1 MSLDLFATDRPNAT
15 LHPDF
20 VKVRDDPRNAPARAM
35 MTRVAERMED
45 PDGNLIEQ
53 FQTFGF
59 DARTFEIYLD
69 ALFRSEG
76 HTIDRSQHRPDFMIE
91 RDGVRVA
98 VEAVTSNPTPNG
110 IYQRYEAI
118 GGPPLTDMAGIVHH
132 LRNEVQI
139 RMGSALYSKLQ
150 KRYWELPHLRGLP
163 FVIAFQPFHEAGS
176 LGLSSTSL
184 ANLLMGL
191 EHQHRFENGR
201 LIVEAK
207 PVTEHKGSKTIPS
220 SFFTLPGA
228 ENISAILFCNAGTVP
243 KFNRLGV
250 QDGLAAGSVR
260 LVRHGT
266 CYDHTPNSAV
276 HAIFAYEVG
285 SLDAPTEPWRDG
297 AVVIHNPHATVPLPQ
312 EWLGAMSEEA
322 LEGAT
327 VVTTWRDHFLPYRSL
342 TQVMTG
348 NTSDR
353 AVRKCII
360 DAFKLLRLEQSL
372 AHGARR

>member
-1 MSLDLFATDRPNAT
+1 MSLDLFTTDRPDAA

-20 VKVRDDPRNAPARAM
+20 LKVRDDPRNAPARALFAK
-35 MTRVAERMED
+35 VAEQMED
-45 PDGNLIEQ
+45 PDGNLVEQ

-59 DARTFEIYLD
+59 DARTFEIYLQ

-76 HTIDRSQHRPDFMIE
+76 LTIDRSQPRPDFILE

-98 VEAVTSNPTPNG
+98 VEAVTSNPTPTG
-110 IYQRYEAI
+110 VYQSYEAI
-118 GGPPLTDMAGIVHH
+118 GHPPATDIAGVVHH
-132 LRNEVQI
+132 LQNEVQI

-150 KRYWELPHLRGLP
+150 KKYWELPHIRGLP

-191 EHQHRFENGR
+191 EHHHRFENGR
-201 LIVEAK
+201 LIVEAR
-207 PVTEHKGSKTIPS
+207 PINEHRGSKTIPS
-220 SFFTLPGA
+220 AFFTAPGA

-250 QDGLAAGSVR
+250 QEGLAVGSAR
-260 LVRHGT
+260 LVRYGT
-266 CYDHTPNSAV
+266 CYDHTPHSAV

-285 SLDAPTEPWRDG
+285 ARNAPTEPWRDG
-297 AVVIHNPHATVPLPQ
+297 AVVIHNPHAVVPLPD

-322 LEGAT
+322 LEGGT
-327 VVTTWRDHFLPYRSL
+327 VVTTWRDPFLPYRSL
-342 TQVMTG
+342 TQVMPGDTP
-348 NTSDR
+348 DH
-353 AVRKCII
+353 AVRTCVS
-360 DAFKLLRLEQSL
+360 DALGMLRLEQSL
-372 AHGARR
+372 ALSAR

>member
-1 MSLDLFATDRPNAT
+1 MSIDLFTTDRPDAV

-35 MTRVAERMED
+35 MARVAEQIED
-45 PDGNLIEQ
+45 ADGNLVEQ

-76 HTIDRSQHRPDFMIE
+76 HTIDRSQTSPDFIIE
-91 RDGVRVA
+91 REGVRVA
-98 VEAVTSNPTPNG
+98 VEAVTSNPTPTG
-110 IYQRYEAI
+110 VYQRYEPI
-118 GGPPLTDMAGIVHH
+118 GGPPATDLAGIVHH

-150 KRYWELPHLRGLP
+150 KRYWELPKVRGLP

-201 LIVEAK
+201 LIVETRPIA
-207 PVTEHKGSKTIPS
+207 EHKGSKTIPS
-220 SFFTLPGA
+220 AFFTLPGA
-228 ENISAILFCNAGTVP
+228 QNISAILFCNAGTVP

-250 QDGLAAGSVR
+250 QDGLAAGSAR

-266 CYDHTPNSAV
+266 CYDHTPDSAV

-285 SLDAPTEPWRDG
+285 AKNAPTEPWRDG
-297 AVVIHNPHATVPLPQ
+297 AVVIHNPYANVPLRD
-312 EWLGAMSEEA
+312 EWLGAMAEES
-322 LEGAT
+322 LEGGT
-327 VVTTWRDHFLPYRSL
+327 VVTTWRDYFLPYRSL
-342 TQVMTG
+342 TQVMPG
-348 NTSDR
+348 HTSDR
-353 AVRKCII
+353 AVKKSIS
-360 DAFKLLRLEQSL
+360 DALKFLRLEQSL
-372 AHGARR
+372 APGAKG

>member
-1 MSLDLFATDRPNAT
+1 MSLDLFATDRPDAT

-35 MTRVAERMED
+35 MARVAERMED

-59 DARTFEIYLD
+59 DARTFEVYLD

-76 HTIDRSQHRPDFMIE
+76 HTIDRSQPRPDFMIE
-91 RDGVRVA
+91 RNGVRVA
-98 VEAVTSNPTPNG
+98 VEAVTSNPTPSG
-110 IYQRYEAI
+110 VYQRYEAI
-118 GGPPLTDMAGIVHH
+118 GGPPATDMAGIAHH

-150 KRYWELPHLRGLP
+150 KRYWELPHVRGLP

-201 LIVEAK
+201 LIVEAR

-220 SFFTLPGA
+220 AFFTLPGA

-285 SLDAPTEPWRDG
+285 ALNAPTEPWRDG
-297 AVVIHNPHATVPLPQ
+297 AVVIHNPHAAVPLPE

-322 LEGAT
+322 LEGGT

-342 TQVMTG
+342 TQVMPG
-348 NTSDR
+348 DTSDR
-353 AVRKCII
+353 AVRKCISN
-360 DAFKLLRLEQSL
+360 AFKLLRLEQSL
-372 AHGARR
+372 APGARR